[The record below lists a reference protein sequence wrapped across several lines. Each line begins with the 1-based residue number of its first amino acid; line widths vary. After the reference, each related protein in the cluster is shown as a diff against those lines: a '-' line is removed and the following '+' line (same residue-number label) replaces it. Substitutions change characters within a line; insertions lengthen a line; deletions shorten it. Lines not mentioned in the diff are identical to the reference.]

1 MLLNTGRR
9 LRDWS
14 TRAPVGL
21 SQLTCHGSTGSAASP
36 FHSSVAVEK
45 KDDTNNKEI
54 IKRLAETTGRSLD
67 IAYTAIVHQLGITQR
82 FFQQG
87 GFGDLNVVNF
97 HEDVQRFDHWPPAH
111 FDEVAI
117 DWKREKK
124 GDGFHIFHG
133 TFKTPCTGTA
143 YDGLPVES
151 RTVHVRWVRP
161 NRKGANG
168 NPTVVHLAATGDH
181 GFTRRETLFAV
192 PLAREHGIGSVILE
206 SPYYGL
212 RKPAYQKG
220 AKLRFVSDLLLLG
233 RATIEETL
241 FLLHWLRQNEGD
253 DTKLGVSGLSMG
265 GVHSCMI
272 ASLYPGDVALAP
284 LLAPR
289 SAASAYV
296 RGALFHATGWNALMR
311 DAKERSDELLEV
323 VHRESRSSSRI
334 SASRALTSGNEK
346 MMKATGNWLA
356 NWSKGLSDQMANLLA
371 RDAAHGSELEF
382 QESVAL
388 LEAVLETYTDVTRFP
403 LPRRADACVIV
414 AATEDA
420 YVSRESVDEMHT
432 FLKGSELRWVPGG
445 HVSSFVLHH
454 DEFRRAIKDSM
465 ARLYT

>member
-1 MLLNTGRR
+1 MYMLLTRGRP
-9 LRDWS
+9 LKHWS
-14 TRAPVGL
+14 TCAQVII
-21 SQLTCHGSTGSAASP
+21 SQLTCHGSIGGAVSQ
-36 FHSSVAVEK
+36 FHTSVAVEK
-45 KDDTNNKEI
+45 KENSNNVEI
-54 IKRLAETTGRSLD
+54 IKRIAETTGRSLD

-97 HEDVQRFDHWPPAH
+97 HEDVQRFDHWPPSH
-111 FDEVAI
+111 FDEVSI

-124 GDGFHIFHG
+124 GDGFSIFHG

-143 YDGLPVES
+143 YDALPVES
-151 RTVHVRWVRP
+151 RTVHVRWIRP
-161 NRKGANG
+161 NRRDLSG
-168 NPTVVHLAATGDH
+168 NPTVMHLAATGDH
-181 GFTRRETLFAV
+181 GFSRRETLLAV

-212 RKPAYQKG
+212 RKPSYQQG

-241 FLLHWLRQNEGD
+241 FLLYWLRQNEGD
-253 DTKLGVSGLSMG
+253 ETKLGVSGLSMG

-296 RGALFHATGWNALMR
+296 SGALFHATGWSALMR
-311 DAKERSDELLEV
+311 DAKERSDELLEAV
-323 VHRESRSSSRI
+323 NRESRSSSRI
-334 SASRALTSGNEK
+334 SASRALMNRNER

-356 NWSKGLSDQMANLLA
+356 NWSKGFSDQMAKLLA

-403 LPRRADACVIV
+403 LPHRPDACVIV

-420 YVSRESVDEMHT
+420 YVSRESVDEMHK

-454 DEFRRAIKDSM
+454 DEFRRAIKDAM
-465 ARLYT
+465 ARL